1 MKKGTGCC
9 PVPFGSH
16 CFIAFSTE
24 ISQVRTEH
32 PDWTD

>member
-1 MKKGTGCC
+1 MEPGIEAEPRSSYTL
-9 PVPFGSH
+9 VRSNR
-16 CFIAFSTE
+16 